1 MLILKTIIFT
11 YLGFSKRRLQNFATL
26 VIGYLGISLGLL
38 LLSPTSLATPQTSIL
53 TGMSVSTT
61 NEFSR
66 LIFDLTAPVAYKAF
80 TLTNP
85 DRLIIDINGA
95 KLAARLNHPALLNTS
110 ITAIRSNQME
120 EQQLRLVL
128 DLKERHPFKCQMF
141 KIPGTE
147 DWRLIVDLFNTQ
159 QTQIASNEN
168 VLNPYTSDV
177 NNYQPRNRPV
187 TSNFPTSN
195 QQTVTNTV
203 SVSSNMVTL
212 HPRPQ
217 PKIISTRLSK
227 YHTNIIVIDP
237 GHGGKDSGAIGVA
250 GSQEKNIVLSISKYL
265 QYILNQQPGFRAVLT
280 RDNDYF
286 ISLRQR
292 LNIAH
297 KDRADM
303 FIAIH
308 ADAYTNKDAIGASV
322 FALSPRGATSELAR
336 WVAKQENE
344 SELGHVIADKNLLLK
359 SVLIDLAQ
367 TLTID
372 SSVEIGGS
380 ILWQLSRVTEL
391 HCQRVEQAAF
401 VVLKAPDIPS
411 LLVETGFIS
420 NAAEEKR
427 LNDQRYQYK
436 IAIAL
441 AQGIKNYFLQHPG

>member
-1 MLILKTIIFT
+1 MI
-11 YLGFSKRRLQNFATL
+11 NFKLLRNFVTL
-26 VIGYLGISLGLL
+26 FIGYLAILLGLWT
-38 LLSPTSLATPQTSIL
+38 LSPNISAMPKTSLV

-61 NEFSR
+61 PEFSR
-66 LIFDLTAPVAYKAF
+66 LIFDLTTPVSYKAF
-80 TLTNP
+80 TLTHP
-85 DRLIIDINGA
+85 DRLTIDINGT

-110 ITAIRSNQME
+110 ITAVRSNQMA
-120 EQQLRLVL
+120 QQLRLVL
-128 DLKERHPFKCQMF
+128 DLKEQHPFKCQMV

-147 DWRLIVDLFNTQ
+147 DWRLIVDLFNTKQ
-159 QTQIASNEN
+159 VQTALSEN
-168 VLNPYTSDV
+168 AFNPYTSDAT
-177 NNYQPRNRPV
+177 NYQPRNRQIAN
-187 TSNFPTSN
+187 NFPTNN
-195 QQTVTNTV
+195 QSFTGNM

-212 HPRPQ
+212 RQRPQ
-217 PKIISTRLSK
+217 PKIIAPLLSK

-303 FIAIH
+303 FVAIH

-322 FALSPRGATSELAR
+322 FALSQRGATSELAR
-336 WVAKQENE
+336 WVAKKENE

-372 SSVEIGGS
+372 SSLEIGRS
-380 ILWQLSRVTEL
+380 IMGQLSRVTEL
-391 HCQRVEQAAF
+391 HCPRVEQAAF